1 MNEQSRKWTNR
12 TCAVSAMK
20 MPPKT
25 WATLNNPKHPLTIV
39 RVAGGE
45 DVIAAVWGAKVSE
58 DRPNATL
65 IAEAGTVANET
76 GLTPRQLAER
86 VVELEGLLRRIVTED
101 DNCELDQT
109 TIEIARAALRTINIS

>member
-1 MNEQSRKWTNR
+1 MNEQSRKWTR
-12 TCAVSAMK
+12 GKWTHDVD
-20 MPPKT
+20 
-25 WATLNNPKHPLTIV
+25 LYLY
-39 RVAGGE
+39 AGPCQIGKVYLGE
-45 DVIAAVWGAKVSE
+45 HDEA
-58 DRPNATL
+58 NATL

-109 TIEIARAALRTINIS
+109 TIETARAALRTTNTP

>member
-1 MNEQSRKWTNR
+1 MNEQSRKWTR
-12 TCAVSAMK
+12 GKWTHDVD
-20 MPPKT
+20 
-25 WATLNNPKHPLTIV
+25 LYLY
-39 RVAGGE
+39 AGPCQIGKVYLGE
-45 DVIAAVWGAKVSE
+45 NDEANAA
-58 DRPNATL
+58 L

-109 TIEIARAALRTINIS
+109 TIETARAALRTTNTP

>member
-1 MNEQSRKWTNR
+1 MNEQSRKWTRGPWRVEPDVR
-12 TCAVSAMK
+12 TPPNEPAYIAGYDVVSD
-20 MPPKT
+20 
-25 WATLNNPKHPLTIV
+25 HGTII
-39 RVAGGE
+39 GNEGICCGE
-45 DVIAAVWGAKVSE
+45 HDEA
-58 DRPNATL
+58 NATL

-109 TIEIARAALRTINIS
+109 TIETARAALRTTNTP

>member
-1 MNEQSRKWTNR
+1 MNEQSRKWTR
-12 TCAVSAMK
+12 GKWTHDVD
-20 MPPKT
+20 
-25 WATLNNPKHPLTIV
+25 LYLY
-39 RVAGGE
+39 AGPCQIGKVYLGE
-45 DVIAAVWGAKVSE
+45 NDEANAA
-58 DRPNATL
+58 L

-109 TIEIARAALRTINIS
+109 TIETARAALRATNTP

>member
-1 MNEQSRKWTNR
+1 MTEQSRKWTR
-12 TCAVSAMK
+12 GKWTHDVD
-20 MPPKT
+20 
-25 WATLNNPKHPLTIV
+25 LYLY
-39 RVAGGE
+39 AGPCQIGKVYLGE
-45 DVIAAVWGAKVSE
+45 NDEA
-58 DRPNATL
+58 NADL

-109 TIEIARAALRTINIS
+109 TIETARAALRTTNTP

>member
-1 MNEQSRKWTNR
+1 MTEQSRKWTR
-12 TCAVSAMK
+12 GKWTHDVD
-20 MPPKT
+20 
-25 WATLNNPKHPLTIV
+25 LYLY
-39 RVAGGE
+39 AGPCQIGKVYLGE
-45 DVIAAVWGAKVSE
+45 NDEANAA
-58 DRPNATL
+58 L

-109 TIEIARAALRTINIS
+109 TIETARAALRTTNTP

>member
-1 MNEQSRKWTNR
+1 MTEQSRKWTR
-12 TCAVSAMK
+12 HHVQAV
-20 MPPKT
+20 
-25 WATLNNPKHPLTIV
+25 
-39 RVAGGE
+39 REE
-45 DVIAAVWGAKVSE
+45 DCDPEWCVMDGDFYLASVYTPVMVQGS
-58 DRPNATL
+58 
-65 IAEAGTVANET
+65 AGTNAQLFADALNTANAT